1 MEHFLSFPR
10 IRIACSHVD
19 FLKLSM
25 SYRSLNTE
33 TTDIAR
39 RRYTRCN
46 NGGVVN
52 EVYHLKPYQILWKYL
67 QKCERDDHQIKQSA
81 FWRLSCLL
89 FESCFFL
96 IWCAWLFFDTSLCVW
111 KASAK
116 MSAGSNAGGVL
127 PPEVRMS
134 YFFYLNNEFIKCRLM
149 EALAWLY

>member
-1 MEHFLSFPR
+1 MTSLWVFFKLKWSIYSRSNFLNILYHFQELELPALMS
-10 IRIACSHVD
+10 I

-67 QKCERDDHQIKQSA
+67 QKCERDDHQINQSA

-89 FESCFFL
+89 FESCFFVIL
-96 IWCAWLFFDTSLCVW
+96 
-111 KASAK
+111 
-116 MSAGSNAGGVL
+116 M
-127 PPEVRMS
+127 RMVVFWYIAVCLES
-134 YFFYLNNEFIKCRLM
+134 FSQNVGRF
-149 EALAWLY
+149 

>member
-1 MEHFLSFPR
+1 MINLSIYTCSNFLEHLLSFLR
-10 IRIACSHVD
+10 IRIACFYVD

-52 EVYHLKPYQILWKYL
+52 EDYHLKPYQILWKYL
-67 QKCERDDHQIKQSA
+67 QKCERDDHQINQSA

-89 FESCFFL
+89 FESCFFCYL
-96 IWCAWLFFDTSLCVW
+96 
-111 KASAK
+111 
-116 MSAGSNAGGVL
+116 M
-127 PPEVRMS
+127 RMVVFWYIAVCLES
-134 YFFYLNNEFIKCRLM
+134 FSQNVGRF
-149 EALAWLY
+149 

>member
-1 MEHFLSFPR
+1 MINLQLVEFLEHLLSFLR
-10 IRIACSHVD
+10 IQNCLLLSVD

-67 QKCERDDHQIKQSA
+67 QKCERDDHQINQSA

-89 FESCFFL
+89 FESFFFL
-96 IWCAWLFFDTSLCVW
+96 LFDAHGCFLIHR
-111 KASAK
+111 
-116 MSAGSNAGGVL
+116 GVFGKL
-127 PPEVRMS
+127 QP
-134 YFFYLNNEFIKCRLM
+134 KCRQVLTPV
-149 EALAWLY
+149 ACCHRR

>member
-10 IRIACSHVD
+10 IRIACFHAD

-52 EVYHLKPYQILWKYL
+52 EDYHLKPYQILWKYL
-67 QKCERDDHQIKQSA
+67 QKCERDDHQINQSA

-96 IWCAWLFFDTSLCVW
+96 LFDAHGCFLIHR
-111 KASAK
+111 
-116 MSAGSNAGGVL
+116 GVFGKL
-127 PPEVRMS
+127 QP
-134 YFFYLNNEFIKCRLM
+134 KCRQVLTPV
-149 EALAWLY
+149 ACCHRR

>member
-1 MEHFLSFPR
+1 MEHFISFPR

-52 EVYHLKPYQILWKYL
+52 EDYHLKPYQILWKYL
-67 QKCERDDHQIKQSA
+67 QKCERDDHQINQSA

-89 FESCFFL
+89 FESCFFFLFDAHGCFL
-96 IWCAWLFFDTSLCVW
+96 IHRCVFE
-111 KASAK
+111 KRQ
-116 MSAGSNAGGVL
+116 
-127 PPEVRMS
+127 P
-134 YFFYLNNEFIKCRLM
+134 KCRQVLTPV
-149 EALAWLY
+149 ACCHRR

>member
-1 MEHFLSFPR
+1 MEHFISFPR

-52 EVYHLKPYQILWKYL
+52 EEYHLKPYQILWKYL
-67 QKCERDDHQIKQSA
+67 QKCERDDHQINQSA

-89 FESCFFL
+89 FESCFFFLFDAHGYFL
-96 IWCAWLFFDTSLCVW
+96 IHRCVFG
-111 KASAK
+111 KRQ
-116 MSAGSNAGGVL
+116 
-127 PPEVRMS
+127 P
-134 YFFYLNNEFIKCRLM
+134 KCRQVLTPV
-149 EALAWLY
+149 ACCHRR

>member
-10 IRIACSHVD
+10 IRIACFHAD

-25 SYRSLNTE
+25 SYRSLNTA

-52 EVYHLKPYQILWKYL
+52 EDYHLKPYQILWKYL
-67 QKCERDDHQIKQSA
+67 QKCERDDHQINQSA

-96 IWCAWLFFDTSLCVW
+96 LFDAHGCFLIHR
-111 KASAK
+111 
-116 MSAGSNAGGVL
+116 GVFGKL
-127 PPEVRMS
+127 QP
-134 YFFYLNNEFIKCRLM
+134 KCRQVLTPV
-149 EALAWLY
+149 ACCHRR